1 MGLIQRL
8 PEHIANQIAA
18 GEVIQRPASVVKE
31 LMENAIDASSTS
43 VMVVIKDAGRTL
55 IQVIDDG
62 DGMEEEDASAC
73 FLRHATSKISS
84 ANDLFQLQTKGF
96 RGEALASIAAIAHV
110 QLKTKHKDQTET
122 GILLN
127 IDGNTIKNT
136 EKTVCP
142 KGSSFE
148 VKNLFYNVPARRNF
162 LKSDTV
168 EFGHIRE
175 EFERIVLAHPEIR
188 FSLHHNTQ
196 EIYNLQSSNLRKRV
210 VDVLGK
216 SNNERLVPLEEQ
228 TNIVKISGFIGK
240 PETARKTRGEQ
251 FFFVNNRFF
260 KDAYFHHA
268 VIKAFEGLIP
278 ERTFPSYFIFF
289 EIDPAKIDVNIHPT
303 KTEIKFEED
312 RFIYSILLSSIK
324 QSLGKYNIFPTM
336 DFELDTSFDIPSSL
350 RKTDPVEPQIVVNP
364 NFNPFQATN
373 TTVRSNGGTFSEAMK
388 NQGFGRENPSEKDW
402 ANFYSIKEEEKI
414 ENLELEFKEE
424 LESDQNFLIRGKYL
438 ISNCRS
444 GLLIIDDKRATESIL
459 YDELMSK
466 FIHQPIVSQQLL
478 FPFEKPIAK
487 NEITAWENNKSLLS
501 QLGFSGAING
511 EILEIT
517 GIPGMLSDDQ
527 IEATLCNLF
536 ETLLHR
542 DIEKGELAHNIIL
555 SIARASSVNSEIS
568 DQYKGKILIE
578 QLFQCKDHSYTPGGK
593 KIISTMEIQEIA
605 AKF

>member
-1 MGLIQRL
+1 MGIIQRL

-31 LMENAIDASSTS
+31 LMENAIDANSTN
-43 VMVVIKDAGRTL
+43 VKVVIKDAGRTL

-62 DGMEEEDASAC
+62 DGMEEEDATSC

-110 QLKTKHKDQTET
+110 QLKTKDKDQTET
-122 GILLN
+122 GTLLN
-127 IDGNTIKNT
+127 IEGNTIKNS
-136 EKTVCP
+136 EKTVCS

-148 VKNLFYNVPARRNF
+148 IKNLFYNVPARRNF

-188 FSLHHNTQ
+188 FSLHHNSQ
-196 EIYNLQSSNLRKRV
+196 EIYNLQSANLRKRV

-216 SNNERLVPLEEQ
+216 ANNERLVPLEEE
-228 TNIVKISGFIGK
+228 TNIVKIVGFIGK

-268 VIKAFEGLIP
+268 VSKAFEGLIP
-278 ERTFPSYFIFF
+278 QKTFPSYFIFF
-289 EIDPAKIDVNIHPT
+289 DIDPAKIDVNIHPT

-312 RFIYSILLSSIK
+312 RFIYSILLSSVK
-324 QSLGKYNIFPTM
+324 QSLGKYNVFPTI
-336 DFELDTSFDIPSSL
+336 DFELETSFDIPSSL
-350 RKTDPVEPQIVVNP
+350 RKTEPIAPQIQVNP
-364 NFNPFQATN
+364 NFNPFQSN
-373 TTVRSNGGTFSEAMK
+373 ISSGKSSIPGFSNGIKT
-388 NQGFGRENPSEKDW
+388 QGFGKEIPSEKDW
-402 ANFYSIKEEEKI
+402 SNFYAIKDDDSTTNKEI
-414 ENLELEFKEE
+414 EFNDDLD
-424 LESDQNFLIRGKYL
+424 SDQNFLLRGKYI
-438 ISNCRS
+438 ISNCKS
-444 GLLIIDDKRATESIL
+444 GLLIIDVKRATERIL
-459 YDELMSK
+459 YDELMTK
-466 FIHQPIVSQQLL
+466 FIHQPILSQQLL
-478 FPFEKPIAK
+478 FPFEKKIAK
-487 NEITAWENNKSLLS
+487 NEIDAWETHLSLIN
-501 QLGFSGAING
+501 QLGFSGLIQ
-511 EILEIT
+511 EDILEIT

-527 IEATLCNLF
+527 IDSSLNDLF

-555 SIARASSVNSEIS
+555 SIARSSSSNAIITDVN
-568 DQYKGKILIE
+568 KAKILVE
-578 QLFQCKDHSYTPGGK
+578 QLFLCKDHSYTASGK
-593 KIISTMEIQEIA
+593 KIISTLEMQEIA

>member
-62 DGMEEEDASAC
+62 DGMQEDDASAC

-127 IDGNTIKNT
+127 IEGNTIKNT

-210 VDVLGK
+210 VDILGK

-278 ERTFPSYFIFF
+278 ERTFPCYFIFF
-289 EIDPAKIDVNIHPT
+289 EIDTAKIDVNIHPT

-364 NFNPFQATN
+364 NFNPFQETN
-373 TTVRSNGGTFSEAMK
+373 TTARSNGGTFSEGLK
-388 NQGFGRENPSEKDW
+388 NQGFGRENPNEKDW
-402 ANFYSIKEEEKI
+402 ANFYSIKEEENI

-424 LESDQNFLIRGKYL
+424 LDSDQNFLIRGKYL

-444 GLLIIDDKRATESIL
+444 GLLIIDVKRATERIL

-478 FPFEKPIAK
+478 FPFEKPLAK
-487 NEITAWENNKSLLS
+487 NEIVAWENNKSLLS
-501 QLGFSGAING
+501 QLGFSGDVNG

-527 IEATLCNLF
+527 IEATLSDLF

-555 SIARASSVNSEIS
+555 SIARASSANSEIS

>member
-18 GEVIQRPASVVKE
+18 GEVIQRHASVVKE

-110 QLKTKHKDQTET
+110 QLKTKHKDKTET

-127 IDGNTIKNT
+127 IEGNTIKNT

-364 NFNPFQATN
+364 NFNPFQTTN
-373 TTVRSNGGTFSEAMK
+373 TAER
-388 NQGFGRENPSEKDW
+388 
-402 ANFYSIKEEEKI
+402 
-414 ENLELEFKEE
+414 
-424 LESDQNFLIRGKYL
+424 
-438 ISNCRS
+438 
-444 GLLIIDDKRATESIL
+444 
-459 YDELMSK
+459 
-466 FIHQPIVSQQLL
+466 
-478 FPFEKPIAK
+478 
-487 NEITAWENNKSLLS
+487 
-501 QLGFSGAING
+501 
-511 EILEIT
+511 
-517 GIPGMLSDDQ
+517 
-527 IEATLCNLF
+527 
-536 ETLLHR
+536 
-542 DIEKGELAHNIIL
+542 
-555 SIARASSVNSEIS
+555 
-568 DQYKGKILIE
+568 
-578 QLFQCKDHSYTPGGK
+578 
-593 KIISTMEIQEIA
+593 
-605 AKF
+605 

>member
-62 DGMEEEDASAC
+62 DGMQEEDASAC

-127 IDGNTIKNT
+127 IEGNTIKNT

-210 VDVLGK
+210 VDILGK

-373 TTVRSNGGTFSEAMK
+373 SPSRSNGGAFSEAMK
-388 NQGFGRENPSEKDW
+388 NQGFGRENPNEKDW
-402 ANFYSIKEEEKI
+402 ANFYSIKEDEKI
-414 ENLELEFKEE
+414 ENLELEFREE
-424 LESDQNFLIRGKYL
+424 LDSDQNFLIRGKYL

-444 GLLIIDDKRATESIL
+444 GLLIIDVKRATERIL

-487 NEITAWENNKSLLS
+487 NEIVAWENNKSLLS
-501 QLGFSGAING
+501 QLGFSGDVNG
-511 EILEIT
+511 EILEIS

-527 IEATLCNLF
+527 IEATLSDLF

-555 SIARASSVNSEIS
+555 SIARASSANSEIS

-578 QLFQCKDHSYTPGGK
+578 QLFQCKDHSYTASGK

>member
-62 DGMEEEDASAC
+62 DGMQEEDASAC

-127 IDGNTIKNT
+127 IEGNTIKNT

-251 FFFVNNRFF
+251 FFFINNRFF

-336 DFELDTSFDIPSSL
+336 DFELETSFDIPSSL

-373 TTVRSNGGTFSEAMK
+373 TTARSNGGAFSEAMK

-414 ENLELEFKEE
+414 ENLELEFREE
-424 LESDQNFLIRGKYL
+424 LDSDQNFLIRGKYL

-444 GLLIIDDKRATESIL
+444 GLLIIDVKRATERIL

-487 NEITAWENNKSLLS
+487 NEIVAWENNKSLLS
-501 QLGFSGAING
+501 QLGFSGDVNG
-511 EILEIT
+511 EILEIS

-527 IEATLCNLF
+527 IEATLSDLF

-555 SIARASSVNSEIS
+555 SIARASSANSEIS

-578 QLFQCKDHSYTPGGK
+578 QLFQCKDHSYTPSGK

-605 AKF
+605 VKF

>member
-31 LMENAIDASSTS
+31 LMENSIDASSTS

-62 DGMEEEDASAC
+62 DGMQEEDASAC

-127 IDGNTIKNT
+127 IEGNTIKNT

-336 DFELDTSFDIPSSL
+336 DFELETSFDIPSSL
-350 RKTDPVEPQIVVNP
+350 RKTDPVAPQIVVNP

-373 TTVRSNGGTFSEAMK
+373 TTARSNGGAFSEAMK

-414 ENLELEFKEE
+414 ENLELEFREE
-424 LESDQNFLIRGKYL
+424 LDSDQNFLIRGKYL

-444 GLLIIDDKRATESIL
+444 GLLIIDVKRATERIL

-466 FIHQPIVSQQLL
+466 FIHQPILSQQLL
-478 FPFEKPIAK
+478 FPFEKPLAK
-487 NEITAWENNKSLLS
+487 NEIVAWENNKSLLN
-501 QLGFSGAING
+501 QLGFSGDLNG
-511 EILEIT
+511 EILEIS

-527 IEATLCNLF
+527 IEATLSDLF

-555 SIARASSVNSEIS
+555 SIARASSANSEIS

-578 QLFQCKDHSYTPGGK
+578 QLFQCKDHSYTASGK

>member
-62 DGMEEEDASAC
+62 DGMQEEDASAC

-127 IDGNTIKNT
+127 IEGNTIKNT

-336 DFELDTSFDIPSSL
+336 DFELDTSFDIPSSI

-373 TTVRSNGGTFSEAMK
+373 TTARSNGGTFSEATK
-388 NQGFGRENPSEKDW
+388 NHGFGRENPSEKDW

-424 LESDQNFLIRGKYL
+424 LDSDQNFLIRGKYL

-444 GLLIIDDKRATESIL
+444 GLLIIDIKRATERIL

-487 NEITAWENNKSLLS
+487 NEIVAWENNKSLLS
-501 QLGFSGAING
+501 QLGFSGDVNG
-511 EILEIT
+511 EILEIS

-527 IEATLCNLF
+527 IEATLSDLF

-555 SIARASSVNSEIS
+555 SIARASSANSGIS
-568 DQYKGKILIE
+568 DQHKGKLLIE
-578 QLFQCKDHSYTPGGK
+578 QLFQCKDHSYTASGK
-593 KIISTMEIQEIA
+593 KIISTMEVQEIA

>member
-18 GEVIQRPASVVKE
+18 GEVIQMPASVVKE

-127 IDGNTIKNT
+127 IEGNTIKNT

-289 EIDPAKIDVNIHPT
+289 LK
-303 KTEIKFEED
+303 
-312 RFIYSILLSSIK
+312 
-324 QSLGKYNIFPTM
+324 
-336 DFELDTSFDIPSSL
+336 
-350 RKTDPVEPQIVVNP
+350 
-364 NFNPFQATN
+364 
-373 TTVRSNGGTFSEAMK
+373 
-388 NQGFGRENPSEKDW
+388 
-402 ANFYSIKEEEKI
+402 
-414 ENLELEFKEE
+414 
-424 LESDQNFLIRGKYL
+424 
-438 ISNCRS
+438 
-444 GLLIIDDKRATESIL
+444 
-459 YDELMSK
+459 
-466 FIHQPIVSQQLL
+466 
-478 FPFEKPIAK
+478 
-487 NEITAWENNKSLLS
+487 
-501 QLGFSGAING
+501 
-511 EILEIT
+511 
-517 GIPGMLSDDQ
+517 
-527 IEATLCNLF
+527 
-536 ETLLHR
+536 
-542 DIEKGELAHNIIL
+542 
-555 SIARASSVNSEIS
+555 
-568 DQYKGKILIE
+568 
-578 QLFQCKDHSYTPGGK
+578 
-593 KIISTMEIQEIA
+593 
-605 AKF
+605 

>member
-43 VMVVIKDAGRTL
+43 VIVVIKDAGRTL

-62 DGMEEEDASAC
+62 DGMQEEDASAC

-127 IDGNTIKNT
+127 IEGNTIKNT

-168 EFGHIRE
+168 ELGHIRE

-210 VDVLGK
+210 VDILGK

-278 ERTFPSYFIFF
+278 ERTFPCYFIFF
-289 EIDPAKIDVNIHPT
+289 EIDTAKIDVNIHPT

-364 NFNPFQATN
+364 NFNPFQETN
-373 TTVRSNGGTFSEAMK
+373 TTARSNGGTFSEGLK
-388 NQGFGRENPSEKDW
+388 NQGFGRENPNEKDW
-402 ANFYSIKEEEKI
+402 ANFYYIKEEENI
-414 ENLELEFKEE
+414 ENLELELKEE
-424 LESDQNFLIRGKYL
+424 LDSDQNFLIRGKYL

-444 GLLIIDDKRATESIL
+444 GLLIIDVKRATERIL

-478 FPFEKPIAK
+478 FPFEKPLAK
-487 NEITAWENNKSLLS
+487 N
-501 QLGFSGAING
+501 
-511 EILEIT
+511 
-517 GIPGMLSDDQ
+517 
-527 IEATLCNLF
+527 
-536 ETLLHR
+536 
-542 DIEKGELAHNIIL
+542 
-555 SIARASSVNSEIS
+555 
-568 DQYKGKILIE
+568 
-578 QLFQCKDHSYTPGGK
+578 
-593 KIISTMEIQEIA
+593 
-605 AKF
+605 

>member
-62 DGMEEEDASAC
+62 DGMQEDDASAC

-127 IDGNTIKNT
+127 IEGNTIKNT

-210 VDVLGK
+210 VDILGK
-216 SNNERLVPLEEQ
+216 SNNERLVPLEEL

-364 NFNPFQATN
+364 NFNPFQETN
-373 TTVRSNGGTFSEAMK
+373 TTARSNGGTFSEGLK
-388 NQGFGRENPSEKDW
+388 NQGFGRENPNEKDW
-402 ANFYSIKEEEKI
+402 ANFYSIKEEENI

-424 LESDQNFLIRGKYL
+424 LDSDQNFLIRGKYL

-444 GLLIIDDKRATESIL
+444 GLLIIDVKRATERIL

-478 FPFEKPIAK
+478 FPFEKQLAK
-487 NEITAWENNKSLLS
+487 NEIVAWENNKSLLS
-501 QLGFSGAING
+501 QLGFSGDVNG

-527 IEATLCNLF
+527 IEATLSDLF

-555 SIARASSVNSEIS
+555 SIARASSANSEIS

>member
-62 DGMEEEDASAC
+62 DGMQEDDASAC

-127 IDGNTIKNT
+127 IEGNTIKNT

-210 VDVLGK
+210 VDILGK
-216 SNNERLVPLEEQ
+216 SNNERLVPLEEL

-278 ERTFPSYFIFF
+278 ERTFPCYFIFF
-289 EIDPAKIDVNIHPT
+289 EIDTAKIDVNIHPT

-364 NFNPFQATN
+364 NFNPFQETN
-373 TTVRSNGGTFSEAMK
+373 TTARSNGGTFSEGLK
-388 NQGFGRENPSEKDW
+388 NQGFGRENPNEKDW
-402 ANFYSIKEEEKI
+402 ANFYSIKEEENI

-424 LESDQNFLIRGKYL
+424 LDSDQNFLIRGKYL

-444 GLLIIDDKRATESIL
+444 GLLIIDVKRATERIL

-478 FPFEKPIAK
+478 FPFEKPLAK
-487 NEITAWENNKSLLS
+487 NEIVAWENNKSLLS
-501 QLGFSGAING
+501 QLGFSGDVNG

-527 IEATLCNLF
+527 IEATLSDLF

-555 SIARASSVNSEIS
+555 SIARASSANSEIS

>member
-62 DGMEEEDASAC
+62 DGMQEEDASAC

-127 IDGNTIKNT
+127 IEGNTIKNT

-142 KGSSFE
+142 NGSSFE

-188 FSLHHNTQ
+188 FSLHQNTQ

-216 SNNERLVPLEEQ
+216 SNNERLVPLDEQ
-228 TNIVKISGFIGK
+228 TNIVKISGFFGK

-350 RKTDPVEPQIVVNP
+350 RKTDPVAPQIVVNL
-364 NFNPFQATN
+364 NFNPFQETN
-373 TTVRSNGGTFSEAMK
+373 TIVRSNGGTFSEAMK

-402 ANFYSIKEEEKI
+402 VNFYSIKEEEKI

-424 LESDQNFLIRGKYL
+424 LDADQNFLIRGKYL
-438 ISNCRS
+438 IFNCRS
-444 GLLIIDDKRATESIL
+444 GLLIIDVKRATERIF

-478 FPFEKPIAK
+478 FPFEKPLAK
-487 NEITAWENNKSLLS
+487 NEIVAWENNKYLLS
-501 QLGFSGAING
+501 QLGFSGDVNG
-511 EILEIT
+511 EILEIS

-527 IEATLCNLF
+527 IEATLSDLF

-568 DQYKGKILIE
+568 DQYKGKLLIE
-578 QLFQCKDHSYTPGGK
+578 QLFQCKDHSYTASGK

>member
-31 LMENAIDASSTS
+31 LMENAIDASSSS

-62 DGMEEEDASAC
+62 DGMQEEDASAC

-127 IDGNTIKNT
+127 IEGNTIKNT

-336 DFELDTSFDIPSSL
+336 DFELETSFDIPSSL

-373 TTVRSNGGTFSEAMK
+373 TTARSNGGAFSEAMK
-388 NQGFGRENPSEKDW
+388 NQGFGRENPNEKDW

-424 LESDQNFLIRGKYL
+424 LDSDQNFLIRGKYL

-444 GLLIIDDKRATESIL
+444 GLLIIDVKRATERIL

-487 NEITAWENNKSLLS
+487 NEIVAWENNKSLLS
-501 QLGFSGAING
+501 QLGFSGDVNG
-511 EILEIT
+511 EILEIS

-527 IEATLCNLF
+527 IEATLSDLF

-555 SIARASSVNSEIS
+555 SIARASSANSEIS

-578 QLFQCKDHSYTPGGK
+578 QLFQCKDHSYTASGK

>member
-31 LMENAIDASSTS
+31 LMENAIDASSSS

-62 DGMEEEDASAC
+62 DGMQEEDASAC

-110 QLKTKHKDQTET
+110 QLKTKHKDQLET

-127 IDGNTIKNT
+127 IEGNTIKNT

-373 TTVRSNGGTFSEAMK
+373 TTVRSNGGSFSEAIK

-402 ANFYSIKEEEKI
+402 SNFYSIKEEENI
-414 ENLELEFKEE
+414 ENLELEFREE
-424 LESDQNFLIRGKYL
+424 LDSDQNFLIRGKYL

-444 GLLIIDDKRATESIL
+444 GLLIIDVKRATERIL

-487 NEITAWENNKSLLS
+487 NEIVAWENNKSLLS
-501 QLGFSGAING
+501 QLGFSGDVNG

-517 GIPGMLSDDQ
+517 GIPGMLSDNQ
-527 IEATLCNLF
+527 IEATLSDLF

-555 SIARASSVNSEIS
+555 SIARASSANSEIS

-578 QLFQCKDHSYTPGGK
+578 QLFQCKDHSYTASGK

>member
-62 DGMEEEDASAC
+62 DGMQEEDASAC

-127 IDGNTIKNT
+127 IEGNTIKNT

-210 VDVLGK
+210 VDILGK
-216 SNNERLVPLEEQ
+216 SNNERLVPLEEL

-278 ERTFPSYFIFF
+278 ERTFPCYFIFF
-289 EIDPAKIDVNIHPT
+289 EIDTAKIDVNIHPT

-364 NFNPFQATN
+364 NFNPFQETN
-373 TTVRSNGGTFSEAMK
+373 TTARSNGGTFSEGLK
-388 NQGFGRENPSEKDW
+388 NQGFGRENPNEKDW
-402 ANFYSIKEEEKI
+402 ANFYSIKEEENI

-424 LESDQNFLIRGKYL
+424 LDSDQNFLIRGKYL

-444 GLLIIDDKRATESIL
+444 GLLIIDVKRATERIL

-478 FPFEKPIAK
+478 FPFEKPLAK
-487 NEITAWENNKSLLS
+487 NEIVAWENNKSLLS
-501 QLGFSGAING
+501 QLGFSGDVNG

-527 IEATLCNLF
+527 IEATLSDLF

-555 SIARASSVNSEIS
+555 SIARASSANSEIS

>member
-62 DGMEEEDASAC
+62 DGMQEEDASAC

-127 IDGNTIKNT
+127 IEGNTIKNT

-268 VIKAFEGLIP
+268 VSKAFEGLIP
-278 ERTFPSYFIFF
+278 ERTFPCYFIFF

-373 TTVRSNGGTFSEAMK
+373 TTARSNGGAFSEAMK

-414 ENLELEFKEE
+414 ENLELEFREE
-424 LESDQNFLIRGKYL
+424 LDSDQNFLIRGKYL

-444 GLLIIDDKRATESIL
+444 GLLIIDVKRATERIL

-487 NEITAWENNKSLLS
+487 NEIVAWENNKSLLS
-501 QLGFSGAING
+501 QLGFSGDVNG
-511 EILEIT
+511 EILEIS

-527 IEATLCNLF
+527 IEATLSDLF

-555 SIARASSVNSEIS
+555 SIARASSANSEIS

-578 QLFQCKDHSYTPGGK
+578 QLFQCKDHSYTASGK

>member
-62 DGMEEEDASAC
+62 DGMQEEDASAC

-127 IDGNTIKNT
+127 IEGNTIKNT

-268 VIKAFEGLIP
+268 VSKAFEGLIP
-278 ERTFPSYFIFF
+278 EKTFPCYFIFF

-336 DFELDTSFDIPSSL
+336 DFELDTSFD
-350 RKTDPVEPQIVVNP
+350 
-364 NFNPFQATN
+364 
-373 TTVRSNGGTFSEAMK
+373 
-388 NQGFGRENPSEKDW
+388 
-402 ANFYSIKEEEKI
+402 SI
-414 ENLELEFKEE
+414 
-424 LESDQNFLIRGKYL
+424 
-438 ISNCRS
+438 
-444 GLLIIDDKRATESIL
+444 
-459 YDELMSK
+459 
-466 FIHQPIVSQQLL
+466 
-478 FPFEKPIAK
+478 
-487 NEITAWENNKSLLS
+487 
-501 QLGFSGAING
+501 
-511 EILEIT
+511 
-517 GIPGMLSDDQ
+517 
-527 IEATLCNLF
+527 
-536 ETLLHR
+536 
-542 DIEKGELAHNIIL
+542 
-555 SIARASSVNSEIS
+555 
-568 DQYKGKILIE
+568 
-578 QLFQCKDHSYTPGGK
+578 
-593 KIISTMEIQEIA
+593 
-605 AKF
+605 

>member
-62 DGMEEEDASAC
+62 DGMQEEDASAC

-127 IDGNTIKNT
+127 IEGNTIKNT

-268 VIKAFEGLIP
+268 VSKAFEGLIP
-278 ERTFPSYFIFF
+278 EKTFPCYFIFF

-336 DFELDTSFDIPSSL
+336 DFELDTSFDIPSSF

-373 TTVRSNGGTFSEAMK
+373 TTARSNGGTFSEAMK

-424 LESDQNFLIRGKYL
+424 LDSDQNFLIRGKYL

-444 GLLIIDDKRATESIL
+444 GLLIIDVKRATERIL

-478 FPFEKPIAK
+478 FPFEKPLAK
-487 NEITAWENNKSLLS
+487 NEIVAWENNKSLLS
-501 QLGFSGAING
+501 QLGFSGVVNG
-511 EILEIT
+511 EILEIS

-527 IEATLCNLF
+527 IEATLSDLF

-555 SIARASSVNSEIS
+555 SIARASSANSEIS

-578 QLFQCKDHSYTPGGK
+578 QLFQCKDHSYTASGK

>member
-62 DGMEEEDASAC
+62 DGMQEDDASAC

-127 IDGNTIKNT
+127 IEGNTIKNT

-210 VDVLGK
+210 VDILGK
-216 SNNERLVPLEEQ
+216 SNNERLVPLEEL

-364 NFNPFQATN
+364 NFNPFQETN
-373 TTVRSNGGTFSEAMK
+373 TTARSNGGTFSEGLK
-388 NQGFGRENPSEKDW
+388 NQGFGRENPNEKDW
-402 ANFYSIKEEEKI
+402 ANFYSIKEEENI

-424 LESDQNFLIRGKYL
+424 LDSDQNFLIRGKYL

-444 GLLIIDDKRATESIL
+444 GLLIIDVKRATERIL

-478 FPFEKPIAK
+478 FLFEKPLAK
-487 NEITAWENNKSLLS
+487 NEIVAWENNKSLLS
-501 QLGFSGAING
+501 QLGFSGDVNG

-527 IEATLCNLF
+527 IEATLSDLF

-555 SIARASSVNSEIS
+555 SIARASSANSEIS

>member
-55 IQVIDDG
+55 VQVIDDG
-62 DGMEEEDASAC
+62 DGMQEEDANAC

-84 ANDLFQLQTKGF
+84 ADDLFQLQTKGF

-110 QLKTKHKDQTET
+110 QLKTKHKDQSET

-127 IDGNTIKNT
+127 IEGNTIKNT

-336 DFELDTSFDIPSSL
+336 DFELETSFDIPSSL

-364 NFNPFQATN
+364 NFNPFQTTN
-373 TTVRSNGGTFSEAMK
+373 TTEKSNGGTFSEAMK
-388 NQGFGRENPSEKDW
+388 NQGFGGENPSEKDW

-414 ENLELEFKEE
+414 ENLELEFREE

-438 ISNCRS
+438 ISNCKS
-444 GLLIIDDKRATESIL
+444 GLLIIDVKRATERIL

-487 NEITAWENNKSLLS
+487 NEIVAWENNKSLLS
-501 QLGFSGAING
+501 QLGFSGDVIG
-511 EILEIT
+511 EILEIN

-527 IEATLCNLF
+527 IEATLGDLF

-555 SIARASSVNSEIS
+555 SIARASSANSEIS

-578 QLFQCKDHSYTPGGK
+578 QLFQCKDHSYTPKGK

>member
-62 DGMEEEDASAC
+62 DGMQEEDASAC

-127 IDGNTIKNT
+127 IEGNTIKNT
-136 EKTVCP
+136 EKTVCS

-188 FSLHHNTQ
+188 FSLHHNIQ

-373 TTVRSNGGTFSEAMK
+373 TTARSNGGAFSEAMK

-414 ENLELEFKEE
+414 ENLELEFREE
-424 LESDQNFLIRGKYL
+424 LDSDQNFLIRGKYL

-444 GLLIIDDKRATESIL
+444 GLLIIDVKRATERIL

-466 FIHQPIVSQQLL
+466 FIHQPIV
-478 FPFEKPIAK
+478 
-487 NEITAWENNKSLLS
+487 
-501 QLGFSGAING
+501 
-511 EILEIT
+511 
-517 GIPGMLSDDQ
+517 
-527 IEATLCNLF
+527 
-536 ETLLHR
+536 
-542 DIEKGELAHNIIL
+542 
-555 SIARASSVNSEIS
+555 
-568 DQYKGKILIE
+568 
-578 QLFQCKDHSYTPGGK
+578 
-593 KIISTMEIQEIA
+593 
-605 AKF
+605 

>member
-1 MGLIQRL
+1 M
-8 PEHIANQIAA
+8 
-18 GEVIQRPASVVKE
+18 
-31 LMENAIDASSTS
+31 
-43 VMVVIKDAGRTL
+43 
-55 IQVIDDG
+55 
-62 DGMEEEDASAC
+62 
-73 FLRHATSKISS
+73 
-84 ANDLFQLQTKGF
+84 
-96 RGEALASIAAIAHV
+96 
-110 QLKTKHKDQTET
+110 
-122 GILLN
+122 
-127 IDGNTIKNT
+127 
-136 EKTVCP
+136 
-142 KGSSFE
+142 
-148 VKNLFYNVPARRNF
+148 FYNVPARRNF

-336 DFELDTSFDIPSSL
+336 DFELDTSFDIPSSF

-373 TTVRSNGGTFSEAMK
+373 ITVRSNGGTFSEAMK

-424 LESDQNFLIRGKYL
+424 LDSDQNFLIRGKYL

-444 GLLIIDDKRATESIL
+444 GLLIIDVKRATERIL

-478 FPFEKPIAK
+478 FLFEKPIAK
-487 NEITAWENNKSLLS
+487 NEIVAWENNKSLLS
-501 QLGFSGAING
+501 QLGFSGDVNG
-511 EILEIT
+511 EILEIS

-527 IEATLCNLF
+527 IEATLSDLF

-555 SIARASSVNSEIS
+555 SIARASSANSEIS
-568 DQYKGKILIE
+568 DQFKGKILIE
-578 QLFQCKDHSYTPGGK
+578 QLFQCKDHSYTASGK

>member
-43 VMVVIKDAGRTL
+43 VMVVIKDAGRTI

-62 DGMEEEDASAC
+62 DGMQEDDASAC

-127 IDGNTIKNT
+127 IEGNTIKNT

-210 VDVLGK
+210 VDILGK
-216 SNNERLVPLEEQ
+216 SNNERLVPLEEL

-278 ERTFPSYFIFF
+278 ERTFPCYFIFF
-289 EIDPAKIDVNIHPT
+289 EIDTAKIDVNIHPT

-364 NFNPFQATN
+364 NFNPFQETN
-373 TTVRSNGGTFSEAMK
+373 TTARSNGGTFSEGLK
-388 NQGFGRENPSEKDW
+388 NQGFGRENPNEKDW
-402 ANFYSIKEEEKI
+402 ANFYSIKEEENI

-424 LESDQNFLIRGKYL
+424 LDSDQNFLIRGKYL

-444 GLLIIDDKRATESIL
+444 GLLIIDVKRATERIL

-478 FPFEKPIAK
+478 FPFETPLAK
-487 NEITAWENNKSLLS
+487 NEIVAWENNKSLLS
-501 QLGFSGAING
+501 QLGFSGDVNG

-527 IEATLCNLF
+527 IEATLSDLF

-555 SIARASSVNSEIS
+555 SIARASSANSEIS

>member
-127 IDGNTIKNT
+127 IEGNTIKNT

-438 ISNCRS
+438 ISNCKS
-444 GLLIIDDKRATESIL
+444 GLLIIDVKRATERIL

>member
-62 DGMEEEDASAC
+62 DGMQEEDASAC

-127 IDGNTIKNT
+127 IEGNTIKNT

-373 TTVRSNGGTFSEAMK
+373 TTVRSNGGAFSEAMK

-414 ENLELEFKEE
+414 ENLELEFREE
-424 LESDQNFLIRGKYL
+424 LDSDQNFLIRGKYL

-444 GLLIIDDKRATESIL
+444 GLLIIDVKRATERIL

-487 NEITAWENNKSLLS
+487 NEIVAWENNKSLLS
-501 QLGFSGAING
+501 QLGFSGDVNG
-511 EILEIT
+511 EILEIS

-527 IEATLCNLF
+527 IETTLSDLF

-555 SIARASSVNSEIS
+555 SIARASSANSEIS

-578 QLFQCKDHSYTPGGK
+578 QLFQCKDHSYTASGK

>member
-62 DGMEEEDASAC
+62 DGMQEDDASAC

-127 IDGNTIKNT
+127 IEGNTIKNT

-210 VDVLGK
+210 VDILGK
-216 SNNERLVPLEEQ
+216 SNNERLVPLEEL

-278 ERTFPSYFIFF
+278 ERTFPCYFIFF
-289 EIDPAKIDVNIHPT
+289 EIDTAKIDVNIHPT

-364 NFNPFQATN
+364 NFNPFQETN
-373 TTVRSNGGTFSEAMK
+373 TTARSNGGTFSEGLK
-388 NQGFGRENPSEKDW
+388 NQGFGRENPNEKDW
-402 ANFYSIKEEEKI
+402 ANFYSIKEEENI

-438 ISNCRS
+438 ISNCKS
-444 GLLIIDDKRATESIL
+444 GLLIIDVKRATERIL

-478 FPFEKPIAK
+478 FPFEKPLAK
-487 NEITAWENNKSLLS
+487 NEIVAWENNKSLLS
-501 QLGFSGAING
+501 QLGFSGDVNG

-527 IEATLCNLF
+527 IEATLSDLF

-555 SIARASSVNSEIS
+555 SIARASSANSEIS